1 MKIESQLYNIFI
13 SILPVLLKIVKI
25 NKNIIKNIYSLKYR
39 ELKYLPDIKFSFIIQ
54 DIYYVLQDNT
64 NNKIDIVDDD
74 SLSVFK
80 HFVSEGKILLDN
92 GLPFICYSGFLNN
105 LKRKNI
111 DMSIEKEKGEY
122 DKFISRINYKYR
134 KLLTLK
140 NGFICYKCGKRSK
153 DFHRSLECPF

>member
-1 MKIESQLYNIFI
+1 MYNIFI

-80 HFVSEGKILLDN
+80 HFASEGKILLDN
-92 GLPFICYSGFLNN
+92 GLPFIYYSGFLNN
-105 LKRKNI
+105 LKKHKY
-111 DMSIEKEKGEY
+111 E
-122 DKFISRINYKYR
+122 YR
-134 KLLTLK
+134 K
-140 NGFICYKCGKRSK
+140 GRI
-153 DFHRSLECPF
+153 